1 MRAAAVYAAND
12 TYYACTN
19 EIKSYNGAD
28 RLRLTV
34 TNTVANAGNVTF
46 KVEISHNAEVYS
58 VYASDIATTAMVS
71 GGVYEVLLPVRFCAG
86 DGVRLSFKASSG
98 ATSAKIEIAGL
109 FYLEAP
115 ETVVTARTTTT
126 TSADDGSLVLVYND
140 TERQVVNGSGSNY
153 EISLPDATT
162 CTVGQRFEIVNA
174 GSNFVPVKNSG
185 TASSVFELLG
195 PGCTL
200 TAFCTSISTAAG
212 TWVLEMTRPARYR
225 EFFSDLDSAGAS
237 NSTPDFRI
245 FLGTGSSTGVGAG
258 TASNRWGALQMA
270 LGTDAGQAGYI
281 NIWSLSFAAAY
292 NIFNLGYPTMY
303 RSRVDATALSDGTD
317 TYLIRLGC
325 YDVSNGTQPTN
336 GVYFETD
343 ADGDI
348 IPICRSGG
356 TQTTI
361 AAGGGK
367 LAVASDVSNSHVIWV
382 CNSAGSRVDF
392 WVNMVYVG
400 SITTNIP
407 KTVALATGV
416 QVSRSAGTTAR
427 TINLDLVNVQGGVR

>member
-1 MRAAAVYAAND
+1 
-12 TYYACTN
+12 
-19 EIKSYNGAD
+19 
-28 RLRLTV
+28 
-34 TNTVANAGNVTF
+34 
-46 KVEISHNAEVYS
+46 
-58 VYASDIATTAMVS
+58 
-71 GGVYEVLLPVRFCAG
+71 
-86 DGVRLSFKASSG
+86 LSFKASSG

-153 EISLPDATT
+153 VISLPDATT

-174 GSNFVPVKNSG
+174 GSNFSPVKNSG

-200 TAFCTSISTAAG
+200 TAVCTSISTAAG

-225 EFFSDLDSAGAS
+225 EFFSDFDSAGAS
-237 NSTPDFRI
+237 NLSADFRF
-245 FLGTGSSTGVGAG
+245 FLGTGSAASVGAG
-258 TASNRWGALQMA
+258 ASSNRWGAANLA
-270 LGTDAGQAGYI
+270 LGTDAGLSGYV
-281 NIWSLSFAAAY
+281 NIWALSFSSSYAAL
-292 NIFNLGYPTMY
+292 NQGSPTMY
-303 RSRVDATALSDGTD
+303 RARADVSALSDGTD
-317 TYLIRLGC
+317 TYVSRFGL
-325 YDVSNGTQPTN
+325 YDVSTGTQPSN

-343 ADGDI
+343 ADGDL
-348 IPICRSGG
+348 IPVCRSGG

-367 LAVASDVSNSHVIWV
+367 IALGSDAANTHMIWV
-382 CNSAGSRVDF
+382 CNAAGSRVDF

-407 KTVALATGV
+407 KTAAVATGV
-416 QVSRSAGTTAR
+416 QFARSAGTTAR
-427 TINLDLVNVQGGVR
+427 TLYVDLVNLQGGVR